1 MALAGVHMA
10 QRARRSFTAEFEAE
24 TVELIRSSGKSIG
37 QVCRDLGLSE
47 TAVRRW
53 VARAEVDAGRREG
66 LTTAEREELARLRRE
81 VRVLREEREILKK
94 PRPSSRG
101 RRPGEPVPVRR
112 RGDGQPLGH
121 PAVPRA
127 RGLAE
132 RVLCLEA
139 TAPGAA

>member
-10 QRARRSFTAEFEAE
+10 QRARRTFTAEFKAE

-37 QVCRDLGLSE
+37 QVCRDLNLAE

-53 VARAEVDAGRREG
+53 VQQSEVDAGRWPG

-94 PRPSSRG
+94 
-101 RRPGEPVPVRR
+101 
-112 RGDGQPLGH
+112 
-121 PAVPRA
+121 
-127 RGLAE
+127 
-132 RVLCLEA
+132 
-139 TAPGAA
+139 AAAFFAKETTR